1 MSKLDLTLE
10 PEPVGVRRLEV
21 ITGVGGRRLW
31 SSEMKARIVAET
43 LAPEAKVSAVAR
55 RFGLRP
61 QQIFTWRRE
70 ARRSVRQS
78 TTPEAMAFTPV
89 IVDPPIATQ
98 SSAPH
103 EEPRSA
109 VAPAD
114 VAPIEIEI
122 GGAIVRLR
130 RNVDMRTL
138 AAVIG
143 LLKSV
148 R

>member
-10 PEPVGVRRLEV
+10 PEPVGIRRLEV

-70 ARRSVRQS
+70 ARRRARQS

-103 EEPRSA
+103 KEPRSA
-109 VAPAD
+109 VPPVD
-114 VAPIEIEI
+114 VAPIEVEI

-143 LLKSV
+143 VLKSV